1 MGPVILVGPS
11 GVGKTTLL
19 ERLLKEFPWLEH
31 LKSLTTRAPRSTNDN
46 EYHFVT
52 PEVFKISLAQGDF
65 IEYAKVYDQLYGVRR
80 SDIKAIFAN
89 GKVPIAI
96 IDVQGAVKFR
106 ELYPPP
112 QLIDIF
118 IHYESLDQME
128 TRLRQT
134 RPGISDDDLHRR
146 LAAAKEE
153 ILQADKCRFQ
163 VTNHAGDF
171 EETFLK
177 VRAILL
183 GEVLYRGYRTP

>member
-19 ERLLKEFPWLEH
+19 GRLLKEFSWLEH

-52 PEVFKISLAQGDF
+52 PEVFKTSLAQGDF
-65 IEYAKVYDQLYGVRR
+65 IEYAKVYGQLYGVRR
-80 SDIKAIFAN
+80 SDIEAIFAN

-96 IDVQGAVKFR
+96 IDVQGAVQFR

-118 IHYESLDQME
+118 IHYESFDQME
-128 TRLRQT
+128 ARLRQT

-146 LAAAKEE
+146 LAAAQEE
-153 ILQADKCRFQ
+153 ISQADQCRFQ
-163 VTNHAGDF
+163 VTNHEGDF
-171 EETFLK
+171 EGTFLK

-183 GEVLYRGYRTP
+183 GEALYRGCRTP